1 MKAFIQ
7 TVGYW
12 LIQAAPYAVAM
23 LLGIV
28 LGAKNG

>member
-12 LIQAAPYAVAM
+12 LIQSAPYAVAM
-23 LLGIV
+23 LLGII
-28 LGAKNG
+28 LGMLS

>member
-7 TVGYW
+7 TLGYW
-12 LIQAAPYAVAM
+12 LIQSAPYAAAI

-28 LGAKNG
+28 LGALA

>member
-12 LIQAAPYAVAM
+12 LIQAAPYAVAITM
-23 LLGIV
+23 GIV
-28 LGAKNG
+28 LGAMQ